1 MSGVN
6 KSPDQLPQIDR
17 KAYER
22 QQHVAGEGYSAKNK
36 IPTVGALLERQK
48 AMTVDHSAQGEQLKQ
63 AQEKHKLEQ
72 EEAQVQAQRD
82 RQAKAGKADP
92 GAAEG
97 KSAGQLEKEEAMN
110 KAKAPTQPTA
120 TNFERKGEREVFDPV
135 TGRNAIVRDARLEDF
150 QKPQLFDPENL
161 DPAKP
166 NVPGPSTNVPGQRSG
181 LQDAP
186 VEHTTPAPIEPSNI
200 SLRPF
205 PPAVDKA
212 SLKSILYTINGY
224 ALAICGG
231 LGVLWFFVAWRSGWA
246 GFLFYSQL
254 FGGLAVAIVVAHHIV
269 VRKVEKELDRIRLQ
283 MHKDRGEQF
292 SPPTPESTEW
302 LNSFVKVVWP
312 LINPDM
318 FTSLVDMI
326 EDVMQASLPGFV
338 DAVKIDDFTIGR
350 NAIRILNMR
359 ALPDQPGDKEYPRE
373 EWIDQGD
380 REAALDPNRRMK
392 KKEEK
397 AQKEEEVLNQE
408 GTSPED
414 EDQTG
419 DYVNYEVSFAYF
431 APPGTKQLHGQNIS
445 LIIKFFLGAFDLFHL
460 PIPIWIA
467 VESIVG
473 TVRLRVQMVAQAP
486 FVRNVTFTL
495 MGVPAIEASAIPLA
509 KLAPNVLDLPLIS
522 GFVQSSIAAATSVY
536 CAPKSMT
543 LNMAQMLSGDGVKRD
558 TKALG
563 VFMITIHHASNLSAQ
578 DDNGYSDPYVVIAYS
593 KFGKP
598 LYSTRIIQKDLNP
611 VWEQTAFILVSD
623 DEVRAGEQLSIQLW
637 DSDAISA
644 DDLVGRVQVPITD
657 LMLKPNEMQHRT
669 DKLMGFEDADE
680 MEGTLTWSV
689 AYYEKVKLNPD
700 LKKAPG
706 IDHSLPKEL
715 QDHPELKV
723 EDNTADTPEEKD
735 VQRTPPDPNYPAGVL
750 SVVVHQIHSLER
762 ANVRGTTGRNREGAA
777 GQDTDEPSEQD
788 SALPSSYVELCV
800 NDDLIYK
807 TRVKQ
812 YSQMPFFEAGTET
825 FIRDYT
831 KTSLRLVVR
840 DARLREH
847 DPILGVVDLPLA
859 KLFEHS
865 SEVSRLFALR
875 DGVGFGKL
883 SVSVLFKGVKVN
895 LPRELAGWETGT
907 VSVVSPIRVEPAAGT
922 SFNWREK
929 KLILSTMEAKQKI
942 PSKAATT
949 LADGSLEWD
958 VGEDGI
964 RLPTTDRYSSALY
977 FDYGGDPLTI
987 GPLGSKLDA
996 YATLWLTELVDDERK
1011 EVRLPI
1017 IVPKSGGSL
1026 RACYINDQT
1035 KKTHDYDIVGYLTT
1049 TVLLDSGLDQDH
1061 EQYAETQAARHEFE
1075 QWDRVEGQ
1083 AKQALENSHA
1093 NDDGVIDKHEQRAI
1107 DRAHKKALES
1117 RHRGKMQ
1124 FAPVRSAVWAKDG
1137 AKDRLKGLKDR
1148 ITGNSKKEETVATE
1162 G

>member
-6 KSPDQLPQIDR
+6 SSPEKLPGIDHS
-17 KAYER
+17 AYER
-22 QQHVAGEGYSAKNK
+22 QSHTAGEGYSAKNK

-48 AMTVDHSAQGEQLKQ
+48 AMTDDNSAQAERFRA
-63 AQEKHKLEQ
+63 AQEKH
-72 EEAQVQAQRD
+72 
-82 RQAKAGKADP
+82 RQDQQQHTQTRHGGKGQDP
-92 GAAEG
+92 NEG

-110 KAKAPTQPTA
+110 KAKAPTQPSAKT
-120 TNFERKGEREVFDPV
+120 FERKGEREVYDPV
-135 TGRNAIVRDARLEDF
+135 TGRNVIVRDAKLEDF
-150 QKPQLFDPENL
+150 QKPQLFDPEHI
-161 DPAKP
+161 DPANP
-166 NVPGPSTNVPGQRSG
+166 NVPGPSTNIPGGQSG
-181 LQDAP
+181 MGDAP
-186 VEHTTPAPIEPSNI
+186 IEHTTPAPIEPSNI

-205 PPAVDKA
+205 PPAVDKN
-212 SLKSILYTINGY
+212 SLKSILQTINTY
-224 ALAICGG
+224 ALAICAG
-231 LGVLWFFVAWRSGWA
+231 LGVIWFFVAWRSGWA
-246 GFLFYSQL
+246 GFIFYSQIL
-254 FGGLAVAIVVAHHIV
+254 GGFAAAVFVAHGIV
-269 VRKVEKELDRIRLQ
+269 VRKVEKEIERLRLQ
-283 MHKDRGEQF
+283 MHKDRGEKF

-318 FTSLVDMI
+318 FTSIVDMI

-350 NAIRILNMR
+350 NSIRILNMR
-359 ALPDQPGDKEYPRE
+359 ALPDQPGEPEYPRE

-380 REAALDPNRRMK
+380 REAALDPNRREK
-392 KKEEK
+392 KREDKAEKEE
-397 AQKEEEVLNQE
+397 QVLNQE

-495 MGVPAIEASAIPLA
+495 MGVPAIEASAIPLS

-543 LNMAQMLSGDGVKRD
+543 LNMAQMLAGDGVKRD
-558 TKALG
+558 TSNLG
-563 VFMITIHHASNLSAQ
+563 VLLITIHHAEDLSAQ
-578 DDNGYSDPYVVIAYS
+578 DDNGYSDPYVVLAYS

-611 VWEQTAFILVSD
+611 VWEQTAFLLVSA
-623 DEVRAGEQLSIQLW
+623 DEVKAGENLSIQLW

-644 DDLVGRVQVPITD
+644 DDLVGRINVPLTD
-657 LMLKPNEMQHRT
+657 LMLKPNEVHHRT
-669 DKLMGFEDADE
+669 DKLMGFEDHDS
-680 MEGTLTWSV
+680 MKGTLTWSV
-689 AYYEKVKLNPD
+689 GYYEKVKLNPE
-700 LKKAPG
+700 LKKKPG

-723 EDNTADTPEEKD
+723 EDNATDTPEEKD
-735 VQRTPPDPNYPAGVL
+735 VQRTPPDPKYPAGIL
-750 SVVVHQIHSLER
+750 SVVIHQIHSLER
-762 ANVRGTTGRNREGAA
+762 ANVRGTVGKNREGAA

-788 SALPSSYVELCV
+788 SELPSSYCELV
-800 NDDLIYK
+800 LNDDIIYK

-825 FIRDYT
+825 FVRDYT
-831 KTSLRLVVR
+831 KSTLRIVVR

-847 DPILGVVDLPLA
+847 DPILGIVNLPLND
-859 KLFEHS
+859 LFAHA
-865 SEVSRLFALR
+865 SEVSRLFAIR
-875 DGVGFGKL
+875 DGVGYGKV
-883 SVSVLFKGVKVN
+883 SVSVLFKGVN
-895 LPRELAGWETGT
+895 LSLPRELAGWETGT
-907 VSVVSPIRVEPAAGT
+907 VTVVEPIRVEPAAES
-922 SFNWREK
+922 SFDWREK
-929 KLILSTMEAKQKI
+929 KLILSTTEAKQKL
-942 PSKAATT
+942 PAKAATT
-949 LADGSLEWD
+949 LSDGSLQWD

-977 FDYGGDPLTI
+977 FDYGGDAITI
-987 GPLGSKLDA
+987 GPLGNKLEA
-996 YATLWLTELVDDERK
+996 YGTLWLTELVDDERK

-1017 IVPKSGGSL
+1017 IVPKSRGSL
-1026 RACYINDQT
+1026 RACYINNQT
-1035 KKTHDYDIVGYLTT
+1035 KKTHDYEIVGYLTT

-1061 EQYAETQAARHEFE
+1061 EKYAETQAARHEFE

-1093 NDDGVIDKHEQRAI
+1093 SDDGVIDKHEQRQI

-1124 FAPVRSAVWAKDG
+1124 YAPIRSAVWAKDG
-1137 AKDRLKGLKDR
+1137 AKDRLKGLKDKL
-1148 ITGNSKKEETVATE
+1148 TGNSKKEETIATE